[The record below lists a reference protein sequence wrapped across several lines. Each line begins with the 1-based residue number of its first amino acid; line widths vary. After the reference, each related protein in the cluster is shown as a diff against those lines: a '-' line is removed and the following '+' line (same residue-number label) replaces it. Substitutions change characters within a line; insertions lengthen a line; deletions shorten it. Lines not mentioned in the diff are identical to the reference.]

1 MLLPPRISL
10 LHVREIPHT
19 YIYSYKLLYLLCI
32 YYPSGLYARFT
43 NDVGRAI
50 SELNLARKDEQW
62 GPVALTHMVELY
74 LNPDQEGVWEEK
86 EGVSIS

>member
-1 MLLPPRISL
+1 LKFTTLTLALVPFL
-10 LHVREIPHT
+10 VFY
-19 YIYSYKLLYLLCI
+19 YIILTFINCFLC
-32 YYPSGLYARFT
+32 YSGLYARFT

-50 SELNLARKDEQW
+50 SEFNLARKDETW

-86 EGVSIS
+86 EAVRMK